1 MVAIYSTLDSESERA
16 IVNFYKIIKVA
27 ISDEQKTDPAFQVT
41 SKVFEYDKP
50 LMVDSPAILYSTNFI
65 KSDFAYV
72 PSDT

>member
-16 IVNFYKIIKVA
+16 IVNFYKIIKVEM
-27 ISDEQKTDPAFQVT
+27 SDEQKTDPTF
-41 SKVFEYDKP
+41 KVFEYDKP
-50 LMVDSPAILYSTNFI
+50 LMVDSPAMLYSTNFI